1 MKKEASEQSEAPR
14 GTKAAVEDFSHLA
27 SKNSIDVSGTDRR
40 VVASSTS

>member
-27 SKNSIDVSGTDRR
+27 SRNSIDVSGTDRR